1 MEALMSDLVKE
12 MRIAMDEV
20 KHDEDND
27 IFADDSDE
35 EMKQA
40 IETAAQQ
47 LLLQAPPQMLQPK
60 RVVASLN
67 ESGKQ
72 DYDAIQTQY
81 TDGHGSLVIPDDW
94 LRLVELR
101 LKSWS
106 SSLTSLMDPD
116 SKEAQMQASRWT
128 RGTPQ
133 KPRGM
138 IATSPVTGK
147 RVLMYWTAG
156 RYDANHAEETGK
168 VYDHEVELF
177 TYIPYQKVEDVFSKE
192 EGKEKEVIDR
202 KIVLALV
209 DECRKYLIYR
219 AISIFLVSK
228 KESELAEKYNQL
240 SQI

>member
-20 KHDEDND
+20 SHDELND
-27 IFADDSDE
+27 IIMDDSDE

-47 LLLQAPPQMLQPK
+47 LLLQAPAQMLQPK
-60 RVVASLN
+60 RVVVSLN
-67 ESGKQ
+67 GNGKQ
-72 DYDAIQTQY
+72 DYDPIQTQF
-81 TDGHGSLVIPDDW
+81 TDGHGTLVIPDDW

-101 LKSWS
+101 LRSWQ
-106 SSLTSLMDPD
+106 SSLTMLMEPG
-116 SKEAQMQASRWT
+116 SKEAQMQSSRWT

-138 IATSPVTGK
+138 ITTSPTTGK

-156 RYDANHAEETGK
+156 RYDANHGQTVGK

-177 TYIPYQKVEDVFSKE
+177 TYVPYQKLEDVKSSDE
-192 EGKEKEVIDR
+192 DDAEVVDQR
-202 KIVLALV
+202 LVLALT
-209 DECRKYLIYR
+209 DECKKYLIYR

-228 KESELAEKYNQL
+228 KEKDLADQYNVL

>member
-1 MEALMSDLVKE
+1 MEALMSDLVKA
-12 MRIAMDEV
+12 MRLAIDEV

-35 EMKQA
+35 EMRQA
-40 IETAAQQ
+40 TETAAQQ
-47 LLLQAPPQMLQPK
+47 LLLQAPAQMLLPQ
-60 RVVASLN
+60 RVVVSLN
-67 ESGKQ
+67 NTGGQ

-94 LRLVELR
+94 LRLVALK
-101 LKSWS
+101 LKSWPIT
-106 SSLTSLMDPD
+106 LTSLMEPE
-116 SKEAQMQASRWT
+116 SKEAQMQACLWT

-138 IATSPVTGK
+138 ITTSPVTGK

-177 TYIPYQKVEDVFSKE
+177 TYIPYQKVEDVFSTE
-192 EGKEKEVIDR
+192 AGKEKEVIDQ

-240 SQI
+240 SLI

>member
-27 IFADDSDE
+27 IFTDDSDE

-47 LLLQAPPQMLQPK
+47 LLLQAPAQMLLPE
-60 RVVASLN
+60 RVVVSLN
-67 ESGKQ
+67 ETGGQ

-81 TDGHGSLVIPDDW
+81 TDGHGCLLIPDDW
-94 LRLVELR
+94 LRLVSLK
-101 LKSWS
+101 LKSWA
-106 SSLTSLMDPD
+106 SSLTSLMEPD

-177 TYIPYQKVEDVFSKE
+177 TYIPYQKVEDVFSTE
-192 EGKEKEVIDR
+192 TGKEKEVIDR

>member
-1 MEALMSDLVKE
+1 MEVLMSDLVKE
-12 MRIAMDEV
+12 MRLALDEV
-20 KHDEDND
+20 KHDELND
-27 IFADDSDE
+27 VFADDSDE

-106 SSLTSLMDPD
+106 SSLVALMDPG

-133 KPRGM
+133 KPKGM
-138 IATSPVTGK
+138 ITVSPTTGK

-156 RYDANHAEETGK
+156 RYSANHDTPTNK
-168 VYDHEVELF
+168 VYDHEVEYSHTF
-177 TYIPYQKVEDVFSKE
+177 
-192 EGKEKEVIDR
+192 
-202 KIVLALV
+202 
-209 DECRKYLIYR
+209 LIKR
-219 AISIFLVSK
+219 
-228 KESELAEKYNQL
+228 
-240 SQI
+240 

>member
-47 LLLQAPPQMLQPK
+47 LLMQAPAQMLLPE
-60 RVVASLN
+60 RVVVSLN
-67 ESGKQ
+67 ETGKQ

-81 TDGHGSLVIPDDW
+81 TDGHGCLVIPDDW
-94 LRLVELR
+94 LRLVSLK
-101 LKSWS
+101 LKSWA
-106 SSLTSLMDPD
+106 SSLTSLMEPE

-192 EGKEKEVIDR
+192 EGKDKEVIDR

>member
-1 MEALMSDLVKE
+1 MSDLVKE

-47 LLLQAPPQMLQPK
+47 LLMQAPVQMLLPE
-60 RVVASLN
+60 RVVVSLN
-67 ESGKQ
+67 ETGGQ

-81 TDGHGSLVIPDDW
+81 TDGHGCLVIPDDW
-94 LRLVELR
+94 LRLVSLK
-101 LKSWS
+101 LKSWA

-138 IATSPVTGK
+138 ISTSPVTGK

-192 EGKEKEVIDR
+192 EGKEKEVIDQ

-219 AISIFLVSK
+219 SISIFLVSK

>member
-27 IFADDSDE
+27 ILADDSDE

-156 RYDANHAEETGK
+156 RYDANHAEEPGK

-192 EGKEKEVIDR
+192 TGKENEVIDQ

>member
-40 IETAAQQ
+40 IETAGQQ
-47 LLLQAPPQMLQPK
+47 LLLQAPAQMLLPE
-60 RVVASLN
+60 RVVVSLN
-67 ESGKQ
+67 ETGKQ

-81 TDGHGSLVIPDDW
+81 TDGHGCLVIPDDW
-94 LRLVELR
+94 LRLVVLK

-138 IATSPVTGK
+138 ITTSPVTGK

-192 EGKEKEVIDR
+192 TGKEKEVIDR

-219 AISIFLVSK
+219 AISVFLVSK

>member
-40 IETAAQQ
+40 IETAGQQ
-47 LLLQAPPQMLQPK
+47 LLLQAPAQMLLPE
-60 RVVASLN
+60 RVVVSLN
-67 ESGKQ
+67 ETGKQ

-81 TDGHGSLVIPDDW
+81 TDGHGCLVIPDDW
-94 LRLVELR
+94 LRLVSLK

-156 RYDANHAEETGK
+156 RYDANHAEEPGK

-177 TYIPYQKVEDVFSKE
+177 TYIPYQKVEDVFSTE
-192 EGKEKEVIDR
+192 TGKEKEVIDR

>member
-40 IETAAQQ
+40 IETAGQQ
-47 LLLQAPPQMLQPK
+47 LLLQAPSQMLLPE
-60 RVVASLN
+60 RVVVSLN
-67 ESGKQ
+67 ETGKQ

-81 TDGHGSLVIPDDW
+81 TDGHGCLVIPDDW
-94 LRLVELR
+94 LRLVTLK

-192 EGKEKEVIDR
+192 TGKEKEVIDR

>member
-12 MRIAMDEV
+12 MRLALDEV
-20 KHDEDND
+20 KHDELND
-27 IFADDSDE
+27 VFADDSDE

-47 LLLQAPPQMLQPK
+47 LLLQAPPQMLQPQ

-106 SSLTSLMDPD
+106 SSLVALMDPG

-133 KPRGM
+133 KPKGM
-138 IATSPVTGK
+138 ITVSPTTGK

-156 RYDANHAEETGK
+156 RYDANHDTPTNK

-177 TYIPYQKVEDVFSKE
+177 TYLPYQKLEDVHSTQTGHE
-192 EGKEKEVIDR
+192 NEVIGQ
-202 KIVLALV
+202 KIILALT
-209 DECRKYLIYR
+209 DECKKYLIYR
-219 AISIFLVSK
+219 AVSIFLVSK